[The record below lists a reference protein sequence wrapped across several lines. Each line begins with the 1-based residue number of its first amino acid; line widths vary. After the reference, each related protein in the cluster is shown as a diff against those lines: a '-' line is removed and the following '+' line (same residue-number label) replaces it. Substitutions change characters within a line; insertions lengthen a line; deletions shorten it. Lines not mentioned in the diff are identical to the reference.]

1 MIHLPEK
8 IVVATRNQGKVR
20 ELSELAHGLP
30 IQFLT
35 LNDFEGM
42 PDVTEDGL
50 TFEENAL
57 KKARETFAHT
67 GIPSLADDSGLC
79 VDALNGR
86 PGVFS
91 ARYSG
96 DDVPDSARYMKILDE
111 LNGVGFDERGAK
123 FVCVLALVVEDG
135 DEIVIRGEC
144 SGKIINEP
152 RGSNGFGY
160 DPIFLHELSG
170 LTFAQ
175 MSNIEKNL
183 VSHRSNAM
191 KKLFQE
197 LRNLSFKMP

>member
-1 MIHLPEK
+1 MKHLPEK

>member
-1 MIHLPEK
+1 MKYLPEK

-20 ELSELAHGLP
+20 ELYELAQGLP

-35 LNDFEGM
+35 LNDFQGM
-42 PDVTEDGL
+42 PDVVEDGL

-57 KKARETFAHT
+57 KKARETFAYT

-86 PGVFS
+86 PGVLS

-96 DDVPDSARYMKILDE
+96 DDVPDSARYLRILE
-111 LNGVGFDERGAK
+111 EMNGVGYEQRGAK
-123 FVCVLALVVEDG
+123 FVCVLALVAEDG

-144 SGKIINEP
+144 SGKITNEP

-160 DPIFLHELSG
+160 DPIFFHEPSG
-170 LTFAQ
+170 LTFAE
-175 MSNIEKNL
+175 MSNIKKNS
-183 VSHRSNAM
+183 VSHRANAM
-191 KKLFQE
+191 KKLFHE
-197 LRNLSFKMP
+197 LRNLGLKMP

>member
-1 MIHLPEK
+1 
-8 IVVATRNQGKVR
+8 
-20 ELSELAHGLP
+20 
-30 IQFLT
+30 
-35 LNDFEGM
+35 
-42 PDVTEDGL
+42 
-50 TFEENAL
+50 
-57 KKARETFAHT
+57 
-67 GIPSLADDSGLC
+67 
-79 VDALNGR
+79 
-86 PGVFS
+86 
-91 ARYSG
+91 
-96 DDVPDSARYMKILDE
+96 MKILDE

>member
-1 MIHLPEK
+1 MKHIPEK

-20 ELSELAHGLP
+20 ELAELSRGLP
-30 IQFLT
+30 ITFLN
-35 LNDFEGM
+35 LNDFAGI

-79 VDALNGR
+79 VDALDGR

-96 DDVPDSARYMKILDE
+96 DDVSDTDRYLKILEE
-111 LNGVGFDERGAK
+111 LKGVDDDQRGAK
-123 FVCVLALVVEDG
+123 FVCVLALVSGRG
-135 DEIVIRGEC
+135 DETVIRGEC
-144 SGKIINEP
+144 AGRIIHEP

-160 DPIFLHELSG
+160 DPIFLYEPSG
-170 LTFAQ
+170 VTFAE
-175 MSNIEKNL
+175 MTKDEKNL
-183 VSHRSNAM
+183 VSHRADAM

-197 LRNLSFKMP
+197 LRKLSVNP

>member
-1 MIHLPEK
+1 MKRMPDK
-8 IVVATRNQGKVR
+8 IVVATKNAGKMK
-20 ELSELAHGLP
+20 EIDELAQGLP
-30 IQFLT
+30 IEFLN
-35 LNDFEGM
+35 LNDFEGT
-42 PDVTEDGL
+42 PEVIEDGL

-57 KKARETFAHT
+57 KKARETFTHT

-96 DDVPDSARYMKILDE
+96 ADVPDSARYMKILEE
-111 LNGVGFDERGAK
+111 LNGVAYEQRGAK
-123 FVCVLALVVEDG
+123 FVCVLALVAADG
-135 DEIVIRGEC
+135 DELVIRGEC

-160 DPIFLHELSG
+160 DPIFFYEPSG

-175 MSNIEKNL
+175 MSKDEKNL

-197 LRNLSFKMP
+197 LRNLSFDEP